1 MTTAAVDEAKG
12 PSAAPAPST
21 AGSGYTQAA
30 ILIVVGVLAT
40 TLAQPGVLSAIPFR
54 NLLKNELHAS
64 RSETSAFIF
73 LSGIAWYFKPL
84 AGIFTDA
91 FPIFGTRRR
100 SYLLISTVLA
110 TLAWIGIIFT
120 PHEYNALLWVAIV
133 INLFMVIAS
142 TVIGGY
148 MVEVARANAGS
159 GRLSAIRNIT
169 SAVVGVIQSP
179 AGGILANIAFG
190 WTAGL
195 SGAVMFLLFPA
206 TLLLLKEERRR
217 TDTREVLANAG
228 RQLSN
233 IAGAR
238 TLWAAAGLTLLF
250 FIAPGFGTALFYKQ
264 QDELHMTT
272 VGQGVLGLVS
282 SVGAL
287 TSPFVY
293 IWACRRLNLRRMLL
307 LCLGASTLT
316 VLFYT
321 TYFYNSVAHARLIE
335 GVNGFTS
342 ALAEVALMDLAVR
355 ATPVGSEGLGFSLMV
370 SVRNLAIFGTDTLGS
385 LMLDK
390 WHLPFNL
397 LVLGNAGTTLLT
409 LPLVML
415 LPGVLVRGKDAEVLT
430 EEPAPASEEDADRF
444 VPAALSIGPR
454 RPGLEPPLVE

>member
-1 MTTAAVDEAKG
+1 MTSAAANQAEA
-12 PSAAPAPST
+12 PSAAPAATHAS
-21 AGSGYTQAA
+21 SGYTQAA
-30 ILIVVGVLAT
+30 ILIGVGVLAT
-40 TLAQPGVLSAIPFR
+40 TLAQPGVLSAIPLR
-54 NLLKNELHAS
+54 NLLKNELHAT
-64 RSETSAFIF
+64 RSATSAWIF
-73 LSGIAWYFKPL
+73 LSGLAWYFKPL

-110 TLAWIGIIFT
+110 SLAWIGMIFT
-120 PHEYNALLWVAIV
+120 PHDYNALLWVAIV
-133 INLFMVIAS
+133 INAFMVIAS

-148 MVEVARANAGS
+148 MVEVAQASASS

-179 AGGILANIAFG
+179 AGGLLATVAFG
-190 WTAGL
+190 WSAGV

-217 TDTREVLANAG
+217 TDAQQVFANA
-228 RQLSN
+228 RHQLTN
-233 IAGAR
+233 IVSAR

-250 FIAPGFGTALFYKQ
+250 FAAPGFGTALFYRQ
-264 QDELHMTT
+264 QDQLHMTT
-272 VGQGVLGLVS
+272 VGQGVLGLIS

-316 VLFYT
+316 GLLYMTFFYD
-321 TYFYNSVAHARLIE
+321 SEAHARVIE

-342 ALAEVALMDLAVR
+342 ALAEEALMDLAVR
-355 ATPVGSEGLGFSLMV
+355 ATPAGSEGLGFSLMV
-370 SVRNLAIFGTDTLGS
+370 SVRNLALFGTDVLGS
-385 LMLDK
+385 WMLDK
-390 WHLPFNL
+390 WRLPFND
-397 LVLGNAGTTLLT
+397 LVLGNVGTTLLT

-415 LPGVLVRGKDAEVLT
+415 LPGVLVRRKDADV
-430 EEPAPASEEDADRF
+430 A
-444 VPAALSIGPR
+444 
-454 RPGLEPPLVE
+454 EPPALKTQLQE

>member
-1 MTTAAVDEAKG
+1 MTTVAVDEGK
-12 PSAAPAPST
+12 APPEAPTQSII
-21 AGSGYTQAA
+21 GSGYTQAA

-40 TLAQPGVLSAIPFR
+40 TLAQPGVLSSIPLR

-64 RSETSAFIF
+64 RSATSAWIF

-110 TLAWIGIIFT
+110 SLAWIGFIFT
-120 PHEYNALLWVAIV
+120 PHDYNALLWVAIV

-148 MVEVARANAGS
+148 MVEVAQKSGSS
-159 GRLSAIRNIT
+159 GRLSAIRNMAQATVSLI
-169 SAVVGVIQSP
+169 ASP
-179 AGGILANIAFG
+179 AGGVLASIAFG
-190 WTAGL
+190 WTAGI

-206 TLLLLKEERRR
+206 TLLLLKEEKRR
-217 TDTREVLANAG
+217 TDSARVLANAG
-228 RQLSN
+228 QQLRN

-238 TLWAAAGLTLLF
+238 TLYAAAGLTLLF
-250 FIAPGFGTALFYKQ
+250 FIAPGFGTALFYRQ
-264 QDELHMTT
+264 QDQLHMTT
-272 VGQGVLGLVS
+272 VTQGVLGLIG

-293 IWACRRLNLRRMLL
+293 IWACRRLNLRWMLMS
-307 LCLGASTLT
+307 CLGASTVT

-321 TYFYNSVAHARLIE
+321 TYFYNSVAHAEVIE
-335 GVNGFTS
+335 GLNGFTG

-370 SVRNLAIFGTDTLGS
+370 SVRNLALFGTDALGS

-390 WHLPFNL
+390 WRLPFNL
-397 LVLGNAGTTLLT
+397 LVVGNAGTTLLT
-409 LPLVML
+409 LPFVML
-415 LPGVLVRGKDAEVLT
+415 LPAVLVRRKDAEV
-430 EEPAPASEEDADRF
+430 P
-444 VPAALSIGPR
+444 
-454 RPGLEPPLVE
+454 EPPTPKSQIQE